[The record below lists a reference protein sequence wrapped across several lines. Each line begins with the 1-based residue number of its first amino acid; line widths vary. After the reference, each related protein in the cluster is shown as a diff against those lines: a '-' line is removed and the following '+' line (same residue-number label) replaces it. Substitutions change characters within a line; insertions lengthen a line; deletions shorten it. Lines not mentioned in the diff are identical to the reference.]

1 MALILTFILGIA
13 NFTLHKAVLESRH
26 PIIAAVPWF
35 FQLLGGRASLL
46 LEFAMLLGTLLLVAQ
61 GSTMWAWF
69 YAAYS
74 GVNALSAWLM
84 LSGRI

>member
-1 MALILTFILGIA
+1 MALILTFFMGIC

-35 FQLLGGRASLL
+35 FQLLGGKASLL
-46 LEFAMLLGTLLLVAQ
+46 LEFAMLLGALLLVAQ
-61 GSTMWAWF
+61 GSIAWALF
-69 YAAYS
+69 YGAYS
-74 GVNALSAWLM
+74 AVNAVSAWLI